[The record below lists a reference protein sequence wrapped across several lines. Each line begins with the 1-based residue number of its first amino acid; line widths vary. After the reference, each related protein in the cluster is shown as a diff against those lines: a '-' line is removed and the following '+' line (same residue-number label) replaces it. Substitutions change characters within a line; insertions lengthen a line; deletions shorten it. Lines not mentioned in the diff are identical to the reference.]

1 MDDWWVTLG
10 VGAALIVTGLVMI
23 TAHVRAWKRQRQDP
37 ALDDFDREHYRARYR
52 RRLQTSGLIALLGLL
67 IPLGDAP
74 FLWRQGVRISTIF
87 WLAILLLTVWI
98 VLLAIGDIVA
108 TRTHARVAL
117 SRIRRKQRELE
128 SRADELKRRRSNGR
142 QRPQE

>member
-1 MDDWWVTLG
+1 M
-10 VGAALIVTGLVMI
+10 VTGLGLMA
-23 TAHVRAWKRQRQDP
+23 AHVHAWRRQRQDP
-37 ALDDFDREHYRARYR
+37 SLDEFDRDHYRARYR

-87 WLAILLLTVWI
+87 WLAILLLTAWI
-98 VLLAIGDIVA
+98 VLLALGDIA
-108 TRTHARVAL
+108 STRAHARVAL

-128 SRADELKRRRSNGR
+128 SRANELKRRRSNG
-142 QRPQE
+142 QQPSQP